1 MVGRESCRVGLLST
15 VENPWVLLA
24 ASVLKRQTDLRAS
37 CPSPARSGMQG
48 KPLSHAGQCKG
59 GPCLPAWDVLCLE
72 RPVVPRFCLCWALL
86 SPSGMWFGIS

>member
-48 KPLSHAGQCKG
+48 KPLSHAEQRKG
-59 GPCLPAWDVLCLE
+59 GPCLPGMSYVLSDL
-72 RPVVPRFCLCWALL
+72 
-86 SPSGMWFGIS
+86 WFPGSAFVGHC